1 MPDPTGHADSLGP
14 ADPTGLTTWHHFIGG
29 AWAEPAAGE
38 YFESTDPATRRT
50 LYRAARGTAADVDR
64 AVASARA
71 AFEDPAWRDLS
82 QTRRGHLLRRLGDL
96 IAEHADELALMEARD
111 NGKLLREMRGQ
122 LASVPEYFHY
132 YAGLAD
138 KIHGSTI
145 PTSDR
150 RVLNYTAREPLG
162 VVGAITP
169 WNSPLTLTTSKLA
182 PALCAGNT
190 VVIKPSEHTSA
201 TGLRLAELALEAG
214 FPPGAVN
221 VVTGFGAEAGQALVD
236 HPGLAKISFT
246 GSTATGS
253 RIAAATAS
261 RFIGSTLELGGKSPQ
276 IVFEDADVANA
287 AMGVIA
293 GVFAAAGQTCIAG
306 SRVFAHRS
314 VYDELLDRVCE
325 RAKSI
330 RIGDPLD
337 EATELGPL
345 AFESQRDKVA
355 AYVELGRSEGARVLT
370 GGAPTDGGLGGWF
383 YEPTVLVD
391 VDNTMR
397 VVREEIFGP
406 VVAIMP
412 FDTEEEAVR
421 LANDTEYGLAAGVWT
436 TNLSRAHRVAARLDA
451 GTVWV
456 NTYRAMS
463 PMSPRQGFKSSGV
476 GVEHGTEVVKEY
488 TRLKSVWINTSEEP
502 LADPFTM
509 RG

>member
-1 MPDPTGHADSLGP
+1 MPETQQLQ
-14 ADPTGLTTWHHFIGG
+14 HFIGG
-29 AWAEPAAGE
+29 ERVEPAAGAH
-38 YFESTDPATRRT
+38 FESTNPATRAVNY
-50 LYRAARGTAADVDR
+50 LAARGDATDVGR
-64 AVASARA
+64 AVDSARE
-71 AFEDPAWRDLS
+71 AFEDPRWRDLS
-82 QTRRGHLLRRLGDL
+82 ATRRGHLLRRLGDL
-96 IAEHADELALMEARD
+96 IGENAEELARMETQD

-122 LASVPEYFHY
+122 LATLPEYWYY

-138 KIHGSTI
+138 KIHGDFI

-150 RVLNYTAREPLG
+150 RVLNYTSREPLG

-190 VVIKPSEHTSA
+190 VVVKPSEHTSA
-201 TGLRLAELALEAG
+201 TILRLAELAVEAG

-236 HPGLAKISFT
+236 HRGLAKISFT

-253 RIAAATAS
+253 RIASSTAS
-261 RFIGSTLELGGKSPQ
+261 RFIGSTLELGGKSPN

-287 AMGVIA
+287 AMGVVA
-293 GVFAAAGQTCIAG
+293 GIFAAAGQTCIAG
-306 SRVFAHRS
+306 SRVFVHRS
-314 VYDELLDRVCE
+314 VHDELLERVAE
-325 RAKSI
+325 RARTI

-337 EATELGPL
+337 DATELGPL
-345 AFESQRDKVA
+345 AFEDQRDKVA
-355 AYVELGRSEGARVLT
+355 GYVDLGRSEGARVLT
-370 GGAPTDGGLGGWF
+370 GGRSTDGGLGGFF

-391 VDNTMR
+391 VDNSMR

-406 VVAIMP
+406 VAAVMP
-412 FDTEEEAVR
+412 FDTEDEVVG

-436 TNLSRAHRVAARLDA
+436 RNLSRAHRMAARLDA
-451 GTVWV
+451 GTIWV

-476 GVEHGTEVVKEY
+476 GVEHGTETIKEY
-488 TRLKSVWINTSEEP
+488 TRLKSVWINTSEDP
-502 LADPFTM
+502 VADPFVM
-509 RG
+509 RS

>member
-1 MPDPTGHADSLGP
+1 MSDPNTLR
-14 ADPTGLTTWHHFIGG
+14 HFIDGEPS
-29 AWAEPAAGE
+29 EPAAGE
-38 YFESTDPATRRT
+38 YFTSTNPATGEE
-50 LYRAARGTAADVDR
+50 LYRAARGDAADIDRAMTAAHR
-64 AVASARA
+64 
-71 AFEDPAWRDLS
+71 AFEDPHWRNLS
-82 QTRRGHLLRRLGDL
+82 QTRRGRLLRRLGDL
-96 IAEHADELALMEARD
+96 IAENAEELARAETLD

-122 LASVPEYFHY
+122 LATLPEYYHY

-138 KIHGSTI
+138 KIHGDVV

-150 RVLNYTAREPLG
+150 RVLNYTTREPLG

-169 WNSPLTLTTSKLA
+169 WNSPLTLTAGKLA

-190 VVIKPSEHTSA
+190 VVLKPSEYTSA
-201 TGLRLAELALEAG
+201 SVLKLAGLALEAG
-214 FPPGAVN
+214 FPPGVVN
-221 VVTGFGAEAGQALVD
+221 VVTGFGTEAGQALVD
-236 HPGLAKISFT
+236 HPLLAKISFT

-253 RIAAATAS
+253 RIASATAG
-261 RFIGSTLELGGKSPQ
+261 RFIGSTLELGGKSPN
-276 IVFEDADVANA
+276 IVFDDADIPNA
-287 AMGVIA
+287 AMGVVA
-293 GVFAAAGQTCIAG
+293 GIFAAAGQTCIAG

-337 EATELGPL
+337 DATELGPL
-345 AFESQRDKVA
+345 AFTAQRDKVA
-355 AYVELGRSEGARVLT
+355 GYVDLGRSEGARVLT
-370 GGAPTDGGLGGWF
+370 GGNATDAGLGGCF

-391 VDNTMR
+391 VDNSMR

-412 FDTEEEAVR
+412 FDTEDEVVH
-421 LANDTEYGLAAGVWT
+421 LANDTDYGLAAGIWT
-436 TNLSRAHRVAARLDA
+436 QNLSRAHRVAARLDA

-463 PMSPRQGFKSSGV
+463 PMSPRQGFKSSGT
-476 GVEHGTEVVKEY
+476 GVEHGTEAVKEY

-502 LADPFTM
+502 VADPFVM
-509 RG
+509 RS

>member
-1 MPDPTGHADSLGP
+1 MSEPTALR
-14 ADPTGLTTWHHFIGG
+14 HFIGG
-29 AWAEPAAGE
+29 TWVEPASGA
-38 YFESTDPATRRT
+38 YFESTNPATREV
-50 LYRAARGTAADVDR
+50 LYRAARGNAADIER
-64 AVASARA
+64 AVSAARE
-71 AFEDPAWRDLS
+71 AFEDPRWRDLS

-96 IAEHADELALMEARD
+96 IAENAEDLARMETRD

-122 LASVPEYFHY
+122 LAVLPEYFHY

-138 KIHGSTI
+138 KIHGDFI

-150 RVLNYTAREPLG
+150 QVLNYTAREPLG

-169 WNSPLTLTTSKLA
+169 WNSPLTLTSSKLA

-190 VVIKPSEHTSA
+190 VVVKPSEHTSA
-201 TGLRLAELALEAG
+201 TVLRLAELALQAG

-236 HPGLAKISFT
+236 HRGLAKISFT
-246 GSTATGS
+246 GSTATGA

-261 RFIGSTLELGGKSPQ
+261 RFVGSTLELGGKSPN
-276 IVFEDADVANA
+276 IVFEDANLPNA
-287 AMGVIA
+287 AMGVVA
-293 GVFAAAGQTCIAG
+293 GIFAAAGQTCIAG

-325 RAKSI
+325 RARTI

-337 EATELGPL
+337 EKTELGPL
-345 AFESQRDKVA
+345 AFEGQRDKVA
-355 AYVELGRSEGARVLT
+355 GYVDLGRGEGARVLT
-370 GGAPTDGGLGGWF
+370 GGRATDGGLGGWF

-391 VDNTMR
+391 VDNGMR

-406 VVAIMP
+406 VLAVMP
-412 FDTEEEAVR
+412 FDTEDEVVR
-421 LANDTEYGLAAGVWT
+421 LANDTDYGLAAGVWT
-436 TNLSRAHRVAARLDA
+436 TNLARAHRMAARLDA

-463 PMSPRQGFKSSGV
+463 PMSPRQGFKASGT
-476 GVEHGTEVVKEY
+476 GVEHGTEAIKEY

-502 LADPFTM
+502 VADPFTM
-509 RG
+509 RS

>member
-1 MPDPTGHADSLGP
+1 MPE
-14 ADPTGLTTWHHFIGG
+14 LTTSQHFIGG
-29 AWAEPAAGE
+29 RWVEPASGE
-38 YFESTDPATRRT
+38 YFESTNPATRQA
-50 LYRAARGTAADVDR
+50 LYRAARGNAVDIDR
-64 AVASARA
+64 AVAAAKA
-71 AFEDPAWRDLS
+71 AFEDPGWRDLS

-96 IAEHADELALMEARD
+96 IAENAEELARMETQD

-122 LASVPEYFHY
+122 LASLPEYFHY

-138 KIHGSTI
+138 KIHGDVV

-150 RVLNYTAREPLG
+150 QVLNYTAREPLG

-169 WNSPLTLTTSKLA
+169 WNSPLTLTSSKLA

-190 VVIKPSEHTSA
+190 VVVKPSEYTSA
-201 TGLRLAELALEAG
+201 TVLRLAELALEAG

-236 HPGLAKISFT
+236 HPDLAKISFT

-253 RIAAATAS
+253 RIAAATAG
-261 RFIGSTLELGGKSPQ
+261 RFIGSTLELGGKSPN
-276 IVFEDADVANA
+276 IVFEDANVANA
-287 AMGVIA
+287 AMGVVA
-293 GVFAAAGQTCIAG
+293 GIFAAAGQTCIAG

-314 VYDELLDRVCE
+314 VYDELLERVSE
-325 RAKSI
+325 RAKTI
-330 RIGDPLD
+330 RIGDPMD
-337 EATELGPL
+337 EGTELGPL
-345 AFESQRDKVA
+345 AFEGQRDKVA
-355 AYVELGRSEGARVLT
+355 GYVDLGRSEGARVLT
-370 GGAPTDGGLGGWF
+370 GGNATDGGLGGYF

-406 VVAIMP
+406 VMAIMP
-412 FDTEEEAVR
+412 FDTEEEVVR

-436 TNLSRAHRVAARLDA
+436 QNLARAHRMAARLDA

-463 PMSPRQGFKSSGV
+463 PMSPRQGFKTSGV
-476 GVEHGTEVVKEY
+476 GVEHGTETIKEY

-502 LADPFTM
+502 VADPFTM
-509 RG
+509 RS